1 MTHGPIQTSRRSVL
15 LSAAGGAAAAGL
27 GLSSQAHAAT
37 PDLSD
42 PADFLTAVIKMRGA
56 TDGSLALGWI
66 MGQRYA
72 VYEGRAIPMFGLLAG
87 TFFTYTRID
96 ELTFEMRSFEV
107 AYWTDLETG
116 KLLER
121 WQNPITGKTV
131 DVPQTRMG
139 PSVVPVK
146 PGGFD
151 LSAVPRMAA
160 LESNHMF
167 RPAVTKG
174 DDIWI
179 TEEIKI
185 SGDPPTSGPAPFRYN
200 EMTTYNA
207 KLSDLAKPD
216 LVTVPT
222 SIQYQSMVGFTP
234 WAGMDGLDAMNMGRG
249 SGRRETRVEDMP
261 AYYLEL
267 TEKYHSDVLND
278 PIAVLNGPRHN

>member
-1 MTHGPIQTSRRSVL
+1 M
-15 LSAAGGAAAAGL
+15 LSAAGGLAVAGL
-27 GLSSQAHAAT
+27 GVSRAAQAAV

-42 PADFLTAVIKMRGA
+42 PAQFLTSVIKMRGA
-56 TDGSLALGWI
+56 TDGSLAMGWI
-66 MGQRYA
+66 KGQRYA

-107 AYWTDLETG
+107 AYWTDLKTG

-121 WQNPITGKTV
+121 WENPITGKVV

-146 PGGFD
+146 PAGFD
-151 LSAVPRMAA
+151 LTAVPRMAP
-160 LESNHMF
+160 LDSDHLF
-167 RPAVTKG
+167 HPAIVE
-174 DDIWI
+174 DDDVWI

-185 SGDPPTSGPAPFRYN
+185 SGDPPNSGPVPFRYN
-200 EMTTYNA
+200 EMTTYHT

-222 SIQYQSMVGFTP
+222 SINYQSLVGFTP
-234 WAGMDGLDAMNMGRG
+234 WAGMEGVDAMNMGRG
-249 SGRRETRVEDMP
+249 AGRRETRVEDMP

-267 TEKYHSDVLND
+267 TEKYHADVLND